1 MSAAAPAG
9 IPHWNR
15 RRWMLAI
22 ALALAVQ
29 AGLILW
35 LAERRQPSLPPP
47 NFPATVHL
55 AVDEWSAQR
64 VSELP
69 ELVDP
74 TVFALPSHHGFSGRA
89 WLRFTPPQYQLTD
102 WSEPNRWLEL
112 DAARLGE
119 TFARFVAANRFP
131 PLRTADKPA
140 PKLPL
145 DESIV
150 PNLPL
155 RTNTGF
161 RILGELAQRQLLA
174 PPALV
179 PLPHSEIL
187 NDTEVQLFV
196 NGDGFAVSTVLLAE
210 SGSREAD
217 QRALELA
224 RATRF
229 APVRDQT
236 GGKPPNATTLLT
248 RGKMVFLW
256 HTLPM
261 AGTNAPRVAP

>member
-1 MSAAAPAG
+1 
-9 IPHWNR
+9 
-15 RRWMLAI
+15 MLAI
-22 ALALAVQ
+22 TLAVVVQ

-35 LAERRQPSLPPP
+35 LSERRRPALPPA
-47 NFPATVHL
+47 NFPATIHL

-64 VSELP
+64 VGELP
-69 ELVDP
+69 ALTDP

-119 TFARFVAANRFP
+119 TFSRFVAANRFP

-140 PKLPL
+140 PKLAL
-145 DESIV
+145 DELTL
-150 PNLPL
+150 PNLPM
-155 RTNTGF
+155 RTNSGF
-161 RILGELAQRQLLA
+161 RIQGDLALRQLLA

-179 PLPHSEIL
+179 PWPHTEIL
-187 NDTEVQLFV
+187 NNTEVHLVV

-229 APVRDQT
+229 APVR
-236 GGKPPNATTLLT
+236 GPAGEKLPNAATLLT
-248 RGKMVFLW
+248 RGKLVFLW

-261 AGTNAPRVAP
+261 AGTNAARVAP